1 MVKTMENEPCLSG
14 EEIKEQV
21 LKKIEGY
28 KGLSHL
34 ENYAMFMGKAQ
45 LLEMA
50 LKSLLTRKYNVP
62 EETMKKWTLGR
73 VKNELKDKGLRPD
86 FIAFLESVVNH
97 RNYIAHEFLA
107 NNAITQSIANFSD
120 RKLYGGLFRATY
132 EIEQIIIFYDW
143 CEEHNGWDQN

>member
-1 MVKTMENEPCLSG
+1 MENEPSLSG
-14 EEIKEQV
+14 EEIKERV
-21 LKKIEGY
+21 LKKLEEY

-50 LKSLLTRKYNVP
+50 LKSLLSRKYNVP
-62 EETMKKWTLGR
+62 EELMERWTLGR
-73 VKNELKDKGLRPD
+73 VKNELRDKGLRPD
-86 FIAFLESVVNH
+86 FITFLESVVDH

-107 NNAITQSIANFSD
+107 NNAITQSMANFSD
-120 RKLYGGLFRATY
+120 RKLYGDLFRAIY
-132 EIEQIIIFYDW
+132 DLEQIIILYDW